1 MNNEIW
7 LIGTGQMAMD
17 YAKVLNALSLSFLVI
32 GRGEEKCNEFQSK
45 FKNQVI
51 SGGIQK
57 YIDTNPNIPKK
68 VIIAA
73 NVEELGT
80 ICTLLIQFGVKDI
93 LVEKPGASEPQEINT
108 LADLAKEKNV
118 NLLIAYNRR
127 FYSSVLKAE
136 EIILE
141 DGGLSSFNFEFTEWA
156 HVIKP
161 TAVKPTDFHY
171 WFLWNST
178 HVVDLAFFMGGV
190 PKQLSAFHTGSL
202 DWHPSA
208 SAFSGAGISEK
219 RALFSYQANWEAP
232 GRWVVEMLT
241 KKHRLY
247 FKPMEKLQIQELG
260 SVAVNPVE
268 VDDSLDIE
276 FKPGLYLQTK
286 SFIDSNY
293 SRFCDV
299 QEQKET
305 TNNVY
310 LKMTGY
316 R

>member
-17 YAKVLNALSLSFLVI
+17 YTKVLNTLTTSLTVI
-32 GRGEEKCNEFQSK
+32 GRSEEKCNEFRSK
-45 FKNQVI
+45 FDNKVV
-51 SGGIQK
+51 SGGVEK
-57 YIDTNPNIPKK
+57 YLKGNPSVPQK

-73 NVEELGT
+73 NVEELQN
-80 ICTLLIQFGVKDI
+80 ICNLLINYGVKDI
-93 LVEKPGASEPQEINT
+93 LVEKPGVAIPNEIYNLSQLAQETNT
-108 LADLAKEKNV
+108 RILV
-118 NLLIAYNRR
+118 AYNRR

-136 EIILE
+136 EIIQA

-161 TAVKPTDFHY
+161 TAKSETDFHY

-178 HVVDLAFFMGGV
+178 HVVDLAFFMGGI
-190 PKQLSAFHTGSL
+190 PNELSAYHSGSL

-208 SAFSGAGISEK
+208 SAFAGAGITK
-219 RALFSYQANWEAP
+219 KGALFSYQANWEAP

-241 KKHRLY
+241 KKHRLI
-247 FKPMEKLQIQELG
+247 FKPMEKLQIQEIG

-268 VDDSLDIE
+268 IDDTLDTE
-276 FKPGLYLQTK
+276 YKPGLYLQTK
-286 SFIDSNY
+286 SFLEGDY
-293 SRFCDV
+293 SRFCTIH
-299 QEQKET
+299 EQKET
-305 TNNVY
+305 VNNVY

-316 R
+316 

>member
-17 YAKVLNALSLSFLVI
+17 YAKVLNGLSLSFLVI
-32 GRGEEKCNEFQSK
+32 GRSEEKCKAFHEK
-45 FKNQVI
+45 FENQVI
-51 SGGIQK
+51 SGGIQNYLNTK
-57 YIDTNPNIPKK
+57 PAIPKK

-73 NVEELGT
+73 NVEELDT
-80 ICTLLIQFGVKDI
+80 ISALLINFGIKDI
-93 LVEKPGASEPQEINT
+93 LVEKPGVAEPNNIGK
-108 LADLAKEKNV
+108 LADLANTKNV

-136 EIILE
+136 EIIQE
-141 DGGLSSFNFEFTEWA
+141 DGGLSTFNFEFTEWG

-161 TAVKPTDFHY
+161 TAKHETDFHY

-178 HVVDLAFFMGGV
+178 HVVDLAFFMGGI
-190 PKQLSAFHTGSL
+190 PKQMSAFHSGSL
-202 DWHPSA
+202 DWHPSS
-208 SAFSGAGISEK
+208 SAFAGAGISDK
-219 RALFSYQANWEAP
+219 DALFSYQANWEAP

-247 FKPMEKLQIQELG
+247 FKPMEKLQIQEIG

-268 VDDSLDIE
+268 IDDKLDTD

-286 SFIDSNY
+286 AFISGDY
-293 SRFCDV
+293 TRFCDIN
-299 QEQKET
+299 EQKRMIT
-305 TNNVY
+305 DVY
-310 LKMTGY
+310 LKMSGY
-316 R
+316 